1 MLSPKLRRFY
11 HYEENEKNRQKRKN
25 ERKKES
31 DVALCFERRKLIY
44 RYGLNMH
51 TSRDSDVAVRGSF
64 EMTW

>member
-1 MLSPKLRRFY
+1 M
-11 HYEENEKNRQKRKN
+11 RKTKKIGGK
-25 ERKKES
+25 ERMKEKKES